1 MDIKTRDFFAA
12 KAMQVLL
19 TKFNPEKNYT
29 IAAIAKDSYAV
40 ADAMILE
47 SSK

>member
-19 TKFNPEKNYT
+19 TKFNPTEYNLV
-29 IAAIAKDSYAV
+29 AISKDSYAV
-40 ADAMILE
+40 ADAMLRE
-47 SSK
+47 SGK